1 MAQTTSTG
9 ADTSLTTETVELIC
23 PFWHDSH
30 SSLPAV
36 AAVHGPPSSDYIFRM
51 AKDITTLAD
60 IVRTHGVSRASDNS
74 LIEGDRTRT
83 WGELYERSIRVANA
97 LQAAGVGVQDR
108 VAFLDKNSI
117 EHFEVFYGCALI
129 NAVSVDINWR
139 LAPPEVEFIVNDAAA
154 KVLVVHADFWPV
166 IEAIRANLTTTQLI
180 VVIGG
185 TGGDIDYETWVN
197 SGAATDPAVVSASE
211 DVAFQLYSSG
221 TTGRPKGVMLT
232 NNNFFVMLPGARTF
246 WKLSDDMINLVAMPL
261 FHIGGGGWATAGQFV
276 GSSSIIVRE
285 MDPNAV
291 IQLIEKHKITHG
303 FLVPAVLQ
311 FMLMMPSVKE
321 ADFSSLQLM
330 VYGASP
336 ISLEVL
342 TNSVETFKCDFMQVY
357 GLTETTGA
365 TTLLPSEDHDPKG
378 PNAHRLRSCGVPA
391 PGVEI
396 RIIDNATGK
405 ELPARE
411 VGEIWCKSP
420 QVMKGYWNNPKATAE
435 SITPD
440 GWFKTGDA
448 GYRDEDGYIYI
459 HDRVKDMIVSGG
471 ENVYPAEVES
481 ALMSHPAIADVA
493 VIGVPHEKWGETV
506 KAIVVKKADVAVT
519 EAEIIEFSKGL
530 LARFKC
536 PTCVD
541 WIYALPRNP
550 SGKILKKDLRA
561 PYWEGRERM
570 VN

>member
-1 MAQTTSTG
+1 MG
-9 ADTSLTTETVELIC
+9 N
-23 PFWHDSH
+23 
-30 SSLPAV
+30 
-36 AAVHGPPSSDYIFRM
+36 
-51 AKDITTLAD
+51 DIRNIAG
-60 IVRTHGVSRASDNS
+60 IVRTHAASQPTNVA
-74 LIEGDRTRT
+74 LVQGDKTQS
-83 WGELYERSIRVANA
+83 WAQLYERSCKVANA
-97 LQAAGVGVQDR
+97 LKAAGVGPQDR
-108 VAFLDKNSI
+108 VAFLDKNGI
-117 EHFEVFYGCALI
+117 DHFEVFYACGLL

-139 LAPPEVEFIVNDAAA
+139 LAPPEVAYIVNDSAA
-154 KVLVVHADFWPV
+154 KVLIVGPDFVPVLDAIAADLPNV
-166 IEAIRANLTTTQLI
+166 KSI

-185 TGGDIDYETWVN
+185 HSKYPSYEDFSG
-197 SGAATDPAVVSASE
+197 SGASTDPGVESAPG

-232 NNNFFVMLPGARTF
+232 NNNFFALIPFAAEIWKFTDRTV
-246 WKLSDDMINLVAMPL
+246 NLVAMPL

-396 RIIDNATGK
+396 RIMDNDTGK

-536 PTCVD
+536 PTSVD
-541 WIYALPRNP
+541 WIDALPRNP

>member
-30 SSLPAV
+30 SSFPAV

-211 DVAFQLYSSG
+211 DIAFQLYSSG

-536 PTCVD
+536 PTSVD
-541 WIYALPRNP
+541 WIDALPRNP